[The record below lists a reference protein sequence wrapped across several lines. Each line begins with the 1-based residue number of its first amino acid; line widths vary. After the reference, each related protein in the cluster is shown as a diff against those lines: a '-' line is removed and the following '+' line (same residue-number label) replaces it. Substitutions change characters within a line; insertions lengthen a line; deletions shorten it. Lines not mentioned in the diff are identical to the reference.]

1 MSRKCREGVETDS
14 SDKARETRGDVEFDI
29 DCYASH
35 EASVSGFE
43 SRSVAFRHSNGG
55 FSSFSR
61 ELPGAEPSHLRNTR
75 RAGVTLA
82 VFTAGA
88 SA

>member
-1 MSRKCREGVETDS
+1 MSRKCREGVETES

-55 FSSFSR
+55 FSSLSR
-61 ELPGAEPSHLRNTR
+61 ELLAPNPRIYA
-75 RAGVTLA
+75 TLA
-82 VFTAGA
+82 APG
-88 SA
+88 